1 MRCQIHPFDHDYVV
15 WLGDLNYRIDSSLSV
30 EAVNE
35 QVDSGDFSVL
45 RAMDQLNM
53 ERDDGRVFEGF
64 LEGVLEFPPTY
75 KFNPKT
81 DEYERRAEKKQR
93 APAWCDRVLW
103 KDSRLA
109 YGHGAHSI
117 DLTSY
122 SCSRIITSDHKPVI
136 ATFDIGVSK
145 VSALRLRHACACCMG
160 GWMEALLM
168 HSHHGASPRARRSL
182 VTNTSG

>member
-1 MRCQIHPFDHDYVV
+1 M

-81 DEYERRAEKKQR
+81 DEYERRPEKKQR

-109 YGHGAHSI
+109 YGLGAHSI

-145 VSALRLRHACACCMG
+145 VGECR
-160 GWMEALLM
+160 
-168 HSHHGASPRARRSL
+168 
-182 VTNTSG
+182 